1 MKPVVPAA
9 DAQLGVGAGG
19 KQGGVL
25 YNGMWVVSLPC
36 VEAQLRGE
44 ESSNSS
50 YGLGLTC
57 MRDDCVQR
65 SPF

>member
-9 DAQLGVGAGG
+9 DAQSGVGAGG
-19 KQGGVL
+19 EPGGVL
-25 YNGMWVVSLPC
+25 RNGMRVVSLPC

-44 ESSNSS
+44 ESSCSI